1 MGSIRRFISNNTSL
15 IALIVSFFACA
26 ISGATAWFT
35 ILRPAR
41 ISAVMPHCV
50 MWQFSSWI
58 GDRPSGDV
66 VSRQMTPYL
75 IIRNLGARPV
85 IIEDLR
91 IRFVTDQGDVEAYP
105 VSKVP
110 NDVIEAPGN
119 NRRKDGLGEGA
130 PFSGIILS
138 PGEEWTNSYAFS
150 MNVESYELLKGDV
163 RIYVE
168 IRKGGKEKWKEV
180 LKDVFAFGA
189 MPYHLRP
196 LKGEGNVSGSM
207 NAHVYSKRWNDAR
220 AK

>member
-1 MGSIRRFISNNTSL
+1 MEMSAGRLSAIGVAVSIV
-15 IALIVSFFACA
+15 ALV

-35 ILRPAR
+35 TLRPAR
-41 ISAVMPHCV
+41 ISSVMPHCV

-66 VSRQMTPYL
+66 GSRQMTPYL

-91 IRFVTDQGDVEAYP
+91 IRFITDQGDVAAYP
-105 VSKVP
+105 VRKVP

-119 NRRKDGLGEGA
+119 NRCKYDFGEGA

-138 PGEEWTNSYAFS
+138 PGEGWTNSYAFS
-150 MNVESYELLKGDV
+150 MDVKSYELLKGDI

-168 IRKGGKEKWKEV
+168 IRKGGNEKWKEV
-180 LKDVFAFGA
+180 LEDVFAFGS

-196 LKGEGNVSGSM
+196 LKGEGSVAGSM